1 MLRNSRQ
8 EEDRTRVGFGGD
20 PDTEDARFGIDD
32 EDVLEWVN
40 EELMNDNVADSDD
53 NEDNSAF
60 KAEDIFARYQQ

>member
-1 MLRNSRQ
+1 MLTHHLNDKESLVLKIQ
-8 EEDRTRVGFGGD
+8 LDSHLEWK
-20 PDTEDARFGIDD
+20 PIISLL
-32 EDVLEWVN
+32 LEWVN